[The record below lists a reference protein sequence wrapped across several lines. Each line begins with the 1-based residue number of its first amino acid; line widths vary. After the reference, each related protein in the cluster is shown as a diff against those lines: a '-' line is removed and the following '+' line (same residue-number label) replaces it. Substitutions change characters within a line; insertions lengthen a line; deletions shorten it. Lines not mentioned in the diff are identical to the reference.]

1 MGLFSNKYNTPFDNE
16 DMRRVRHVGKPQ
28 ASHIKPTGYMSTR
41 SSLFLGYSLISLCM
55 IYSTGNNVFWWP
67 GACSAAVLLI
77 WSFTMRLFM
86 RPKLSVPAFIIT
98 AMLFTA
104 AAEVSYRMGWC
115 SAAAGA
121 LFIPMAIGIMSLSR
135 FKADDENEFTV
146 PDFTN
151 EVFKPYFLALIASS
165 FGFLASGLF
174 EKRYI
179 FTTLLAAIAFLIVFA
194 WAISKISG
202 TPKLITSRSLT
213 EFWDIP
219 VADFQEVKR
228 FAFSRAAFSV
238 VMVIIAGLLFA
249 LWVLVG
255 GAYAR
260 MISVPAAALVQT
272 VISVSLLSFSR
283 SGIRKS
289 IFGLRYFVS
298 ETAIGAQ
305 FLAVFFLA
313 HQDHVPA
320 FFTIIV
326 AIVLAILTDTML
338 TGLLS
343 VIRRRLIFVTK
354 SRYLDGLPFY
364 LVLTALICMIV
375 ETCLYSLTGL

>member
-1 MGLFSNKYNTPFDNE
+1 
-16 DMRRVRHVGKPQ
+16 
-28 ASHIKPTGYMSTR
+28 
-41 SSLFLGYSLISLCM
+41 
-55 IYSTGNNVFWWP
+55 
-67 GACSAAVLLI
+67 
-77 WSFTMRLFM
+77 
-86 RPKLSVPAFIIT
+86 
-98 AMLFTA
+98 
-104 AAEVSYRMGWC
+104 
-115 SAAAGA
+115 
-121 LFIPMAIGIMSLSR
+121 
-135 FKADDENEFTV
+135 
-146 PDFTN
+146 
-151 EVFKPYFLALIASS
+151 
-165 FGFLASGLF
+165 
-174 EKRYI
+174 
-179 FTTLLAAIAFLIVFA
+179 
-194 WAISKISG
+194 
-202 TPKLITSRSLT
+202 
-213 EFWDIP
+213 
-219 VADFQEVKR
+219 
-228 FAFSRAAFSV
+228 
-238 VMVIIAGLLFA
+238 MVIIAGLLFA

>member
-151 EVFKPYFLALIASS
+151 EVFKPYFLAFIASS

-313 HQDHVPA
+313 HQDHVPS

>member
-16 DMRRVRHVGKPQ
+16 DMRRVRHVTKPQ
-28 ASHIKPTGYMSTR
+28 AAHIKATGYMSTR
-41 SSLFLGYSLISLCM
+41 SALFLGYALISLCM
-55 IYSTGNNVFWWP
+55 VYSTGNNAIWWP
-67 GACSAAVLLI
+67 AACSAAVLLV
-77 WSFTMRLFM
+77 WSLTLRFFM
-86 RPKLSVPAFIIT
+86 RPKLSALSFILT
-98 AMLFTA
+98 ALLFTA
-104 AAEVSYRMGWC
+104 AAEASYRMGWC
-115 SAAAGA
+115 SPAAGA
-121 LFIPMAIGIMSLSR
+121 LFIPMAIGMMSLSR
-135 FKADDENEFTV
+135 FKADDEDDFSV
-146 PDFTN
+146 PDFTD
-151 EVFKPYFLALIASS
+151 EVFKPYFLALLASS

-179 FTTLLAAIAFLIVFA
+179 FTILLAAIAFLILFS
-194 WAISKISG
+194 WGLSKITG

-219 VADFQEVKR
+219 VADFQEVRR
-228 FAFSRAAFSV
+228 FAFSRAAFAI
-238 VMVIIAGLLFA
+238 VMLVIASLLFA

-255 GAYAR
+255 GSYAR

-272 VISVSLLSFSR
+272 LISVSLLSFAR

-320 FFTIIV
+320 VFTIIIAV
-326 AIVLAILTDTML
+326 VLAILTDTML

-354 SRYLDGLPFY
+354 SRFLDGLPFY
-364 LVLTALICMIV
+364 LILTALICMIV

>member
-151 EVFKPYFLALIASS
+151 EVFKPYFLAFIASS

-228 FAFSRAAFSV
+228 FAFSRVAFSV

-313 HQDHVPA
+313 HQDHVPS

>member
-16 DMRRVRHVGKPQ
+16 DTRLVRHVGKPK
-28 ASHIKPTGYMSTR
+28 ASHIKAAGYMTTR
-41 SSLFLGYSLISLCM
+41 SALFMGYTLISLCM
-55 IYSTGNNVFWWP
+55 LYSMG
-67 GACSAAVLLI
+67 SAAVWWPAACAAVVLLV
-77 WSFTMRLFM
+77 WSVTIRFFIK
-86 RPKLSVPAFIIT
+86 PKLSALSFILC
-98 AMLFTA
+98 ALLFTA
-104 AAEVSYRMGWC
+104 ACEASYRMEWC
-115 SAAAGA
+115 SAASGA
-121 LFIPMAIGIMSLSR
+121 LFIPMAIGMMSLSR
-135 FKADDENEFTV
+135 FKADDEDDFAV
-146 PDFTN
+146 PVFRD
-151 EVFKPYFLALIASS
+151 EVFKPFLLAVVASS
-165 FGFLASGLF
+165 FGFFASGLF

-179 FTTLLAAIAFLIVFA
+179 FVILLAAIAFLIVFS
-194 WAISKISG
+194 WGLSKVSG
-202 TPKLITSRSLT
+202 TPRLFTSRSLT

-219 VADFQEVKR
+219 VADYQEVRR
-228 FAFSRAAFSV
+228 FVFSRVAFSI
-238 VMVIIAGLLFA
+238 VMLIIAGMLFA

-255 GAYAR
+255 GSYAR
-260 MISVPAAALVQT
+260 MISVPAAACVQT
-272 VISVSLLSFSR
+272 IISVSLLSFSR
-283 SGIRKS
+283 GGIRKS

-320 FFTIIV
+320 IFTIIV
-326 AIVLAILTDTML
+326 AVVLAILTDTML

-364 LVLTALICMIV
+364 LVLTSLICMIV

>member
-28 ASHIKPTGYMSTR
+28 AAHIKPAGYMSTR
-41 SSLFLGYSLISLCM
+41 SALFLGYALISLCM
-55 IYSTGNNVFWWP
+55 VYSLGNAAFWWP
-67 GACSAAVLLI
+67 AACSAAVLLL
-77 WSFTMRLFM
+77 WSVSLRFFM
-86 RPKLSVPAFIIT
+86 RPKTSTLAFILT
-98 AMLFTA
+98 ALLFTA
-104 AAEVSYRMGWC
+104 AAEVSYRMEWC

-121 LFIPMAIGIMSLSR
+121 LFVPMAIGMMSLSR
-135 FKADDENEFTV
+135 FKADDEDEFTV
-146 PDFTN
+146 PDFTS
-151 EVFKPYFLALIASS
+151 EVFKPYFLAFLAST
-165 FGFLASGLF
+165 FGFIASGLF

-179 FTTLLAAIAFLIVFA
+179 FTTLLAAIAFLIVFS
-194 WAISKISG
+194 WALSKVSG

-228 FAFSRAAFSV
+228 FAFSRAAFSI
-238 VMVIIAGLLFA
+238 VMVIVASLLFA

-260 MISVPAAALVQT
+260 MISVPAAACVQT
-272 VISVSLLSFSR
+272 VISVSLLSFAR

-289 IFGLRYFVS
+289 IFGLRYFTS

-305 FLAVFFLA
+305 FIAVFFLA

-326 AIVLAILTDTML
+326 AIVLAILADTML

-375 ETCLYSLTGL
+375 ETCLYTLTGL

>member
-16 DMRRVRHVGKPQ
+16 DMRRVRHVTKPQ
-28 ASHIKPTGYMSTR
+28 AAHIKATGYMSTR
-41 SSLFLGYSLISLCM
+41 SALFLGYALISLCM
-55 IYSTGNNVFWWP
+55 VYSMGVTAIWWP
-67 GACSAAVLLI
+67 AACSAAVLLL
-77 WSFTMRLFM
+77 WSVTLRFFM
-86 RPKLSVPAFIIT
+86 RPKLSALSFILT
-98 AMLFTA
+98 ALLFTA
-104 AAEVSYRMGWC
+104 AAEASYRLGWC

-121 LFIPMAIGIMSLSR
+121 LFIPMAIGMMSLSR
-135 FKADDENEFTV
+135 FKADDEEEFSV
-146 PDFTN
+146 PDFTD
-151 EVFKPYFLALIASS
+151 EVFKPYFLALLASS

-179 FTTLLAAIAFLIVFA
+179 FTILLAAIAFLILFS
-194 WAISKISG
+194 WGLSKISG

-219 VADFQEVKR
+219 VADFQEVRR
-228 FAFSRAAFSV
+228 FAFSRAAFAI
-238 VMVIIAGLLFA
+238 VMLVIASLLFA

-255 GAYAR
+255 GSYAR

-272 VISVSLLSFSR
+272 LISVSLLSFAR

-320 FFTIIV
+320 IFTIIIAV
-326 AIVLAILTDTML
+326 VLAILTDTML

-354 SRYLDGLPFY
+354 SRFLDGLPFY
-364 LVLTALICMIV
+364 LILTALICMIV

>member
-151 EVFKPYFLALIASS
+151 EVFKPYFLAFIASS

>member
-28 ASHIKPTGYMSTR
+28 AAHIKPAGYMTTR
-41 SSLFLGYSLISLCM
+41 SALFLGYALISLCM
-55 IYSTGNNVFWWP
+55 LYSQSSTVIWWP
-67 GACSAAVLLI
+67 AACSAAVLLI
-77 WSFTMRLFM
+77 WSVTVRFFA
-86 RPKLSVPAFIIT
+86 RPKLSALAFIIT
-98 AMLFTA
+98 ALLFTA
-104 AAEVSYRMGWC
+104 ASEFSYRMEWC
-115 SAAAGA
+115 GPAAGA
-121 LFIPMAIGIMSLSR
+121 LFIPMSIGIMSLSR
-135 FKADDENEFTV
+135 FKADDEEKFYIASFT
-146 PDFTN
+146 D
-151 EVFKPYFLALIASS
+151 EVFKPLLLAFAASL
-165 FGFLASGLF
+165 FGFFASGLF

-179 FTTLLAAIAFLIVFA
+179 FTVLLGAIAFLILFS
-194 WAISKISG
+194 WGLSKVSG
-202 TPKLITSRSLT
+202 TPRLITSRSLT

-228 FAFSRAAFSV
+228 FVFSRAAFSI
-238 VMVIIAGLLFA
+238 VMLVIAGLLFA
-249 LWVLVG
+249 MWVLVG

-260 MISVPAAALVQT
+260 MISVPAAAIVQT
-272 VISVSLLSFSR
+272 IISVSLLSFVR
-283 SGIRKS
+283 GGIRRS

-305 FLAVFFLA
+305 FLAVFFIA

-320 FFTIIV
+320 LFTIVI
-326 AIVLAILTDTML
+326 AITLAILTDIML

-354 SRYLDGLPFY
+354 SRFLDGLPFY

-375 ETCLYSLTGL
+375 ETCLYTLTGL

>member
-28 ASHIKPTGYMSTR
+28 AAHIKATGYMSTR
-41 SSLFLGYSLISLCM
+41 SALFLGYSLISLCM
-55 IYSTGNNVFWWP
+55 VYSLGNAAVWWP
-67 GACSAAVLLI
+67 AACSAAVLFI
-77 WSFTMRLFM
+77 WSVSMRFFM
-86 RPKLSVPAFIIT
+86 RPKLSTLAFILT
-98 AMLFTA
+98 ALLFTA
-104 AAEVSYRMGWC
+104 SAEVSYRLGWC
-115 SAAAGA
+115 GPAAGA

-135 FKADDENEFTV
+135 FKADDENDFTV
-146 PDFTN
+146 PEFTN
-151 EVFKPYFLALIASS
+151 EVFKPYLLAFTASS
-165 FGFLASGLF
+165 FGFFASGLF

-179 FTTLLAAIAFLIVFA
+179 FTILLAGIAFLIVFA
-194 WAISKISG
+194 WGRSKISG

-228 FAFSRAAFSV
+228 FAFSRAAFSG
-238 VMVIIAGLLFA
+238 VMVIIASLLFA

-272 VISVSLLSFSR
+272 LISVSLLSFAR

-320 FFTIIV
+320 VFTIIV
-326 AIVLAILTDTML
+326 AVVLAILADTML

-375 ETCLYSLTGL
+375 ETCLYTLTGL